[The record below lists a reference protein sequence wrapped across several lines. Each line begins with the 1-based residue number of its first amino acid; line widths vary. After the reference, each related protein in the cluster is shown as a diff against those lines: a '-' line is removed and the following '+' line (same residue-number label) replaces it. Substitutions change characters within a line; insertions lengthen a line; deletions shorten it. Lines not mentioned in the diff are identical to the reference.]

1 MLAVEL
7 RDITKSYG
15 WLKVL
20 KNISLQI
27 NPKECF
33 ALLGPNGAG
42 KTTLIKVIST
52 LIRPDDGNVFIN
64 GVDAMEEPSKVK
76 NMFGLVSH
84 HSYLY
89 EELTAREN
97 LEFYADIYDKGKE
110 RIDFLLREVNLINRD
125 DSLVSTFS
133 RGMSQRLSIARALL
147 HDPEILILDEPTTGL
162 DMNSKRWFFRMIRQK
177 NNEGKTIILTTHSI
191 EEAALLCSRAGIIMQ
206 GRLIS
211 IKNMDEGLE
220 EEYFRITGEEDE
232 N

>member
-15 WLKVL
+15 WLEVL

-27 NPKECF
+27 DQKECF

-64 GVDAMEEPSKVK
+64 GVDATEEPSKVK
-76 NMFGLVSH
+76 HMFGLVSH

-97 LEFYADIYDKGKE
+97 LEFYADIYDTGKE
-110 RIDFLLREVNLINRD
+110 RIDSLLREVNLINRD

-162 DMNSKRWFFRMIRQK
+162 DMNSKRWFFRMIKQK

-211 IKNMDEGLE
+211 IKNMDEGME